1 VDQLRTPPLGPL
13 LDKALEKASQ
23 GAAGTSTLQRRS
35 SRAAATAD
43 EDSVEKAVKLAA
55 KRNLEQT
62 SGTLSQNSV
71 LMFSDSMIN
80 NNLRC
85 LGINLGK
92 TDEARVRSINLV
104 KTSEVNGSLLISH
117 QKDHSLDNEGNEIE
131 SDVDISDLN
140 VFCGVEGVDVA
151 GDYSDDV
158 SVHSQAA
165 PHHTTEHKKKCKH
178 AQKRKKR
185 GCTSQKNLFPNE
197 RNFLEQ

>member
-1 VDQLRTPPLGPL
+1 M
-13 LDKALEKASQ
+13 
-23 GAAGTSTLQRRS
+23 
-35 SRAAATAD
+35 
-43 EDSVEKAVKLAA
+43 EKAVKLAA

-92 TDEARVRSINLV
+92 NDEARDRFINLI
-104 KTSEVNGSLLISH
+104 KTSEVNGSILISH

-140 VFCGVEGVDVA
+140 VFCGVEGVDVV

-165 PHHTTEHKKKCKH
+165 PHHTTEHQKKCKH
-178 AQKRKKR
+178 AQKRKKK
-185 GCTSQKNLFPNE
+185 GLYISKEFISQ
-197 RNFLEQ
+197 